1 MLPAM
6 EQTKPLESNV
16 NIIFRQLFAIDLF
29 HRFLG
34 ELFNAILH
42 EQLHWLTLDLNLLLW
57 VNPFTKLFLE
67 NEKPISQ
74 LHSRLEPVGFYG
86 RRSGLSG
93 DDEGS
98 SGFGREESVWRR
110 AETKR
115 EGSRRSHG
123 GGGMRWWEKVG
134 YVWPFLYKERWALE
148 LAKGSSFF
156 SSSVVSRKQTLP
168 RFFVFKYKWNWNQF
182 LDSNLMKLFIFY
194 NFLIEAALTSNQI

>member
-6 EQTKPLESNV
+6 EQAKPLESNI
-16 NIIFRQLFAIDLF
+16 NIFFRRLLAVDLF

-34 ELFNAILH
+34 ELFDPILH
-42 EQLHWLTLDLNLLLW
+42 EQLHRLSLDLNLLLW
-57 VNPFTKLFLE
+57 VDPFSKLFLE
-67 NEKPISQ
+67 NEKSISQ

-93 DDEGS
+93 GYDEGS

-123 GGGMRWWEKVG
+123 GGGMR
-134 YVWPFLYKERWALE
+134 R
-148 LAKGSSFF
+148 
-156 SSSVVSRKQTLP
+156 
-168 RFFVFKYKWNWNQF
+168 
-182 LDSNLMKLFIFY
+182 
-194 NFLIEAALTSNQI
+194 